1 MSRPRSH
8 SWYTASE
15 QKCELPSHAD
25 QVSDGPRFK
34 LWNYYYFLAPSQ
46 SYVPLKG
53 YYECGSLGRSLGL
66 AQSQFSLLS
75 DSMRA
80 PGWPTA
86 ALMLGICSL
95 HHSLEPRG
103 PGKPPAPPLPVHVP
117 CEGPGPRARRGLRDV
132 PEGVP
137 PRSGAEGDIW
147 AGMED
152 EAERSLSPVALK
164 LRGTGGSSATLVVT
178 GAREQSQR

>member
-1 MSRPRSH
+1 M
-8 SWYTASE
+8 AN
-15 QKCELPSHAD
+15 C
-25 QVSDGPRFK
+25 
-34 LWNYYYFLAPSQ
+34 
-46 SYVPLKG
+46 
-53 YYECGSLGRSLGL
+53 
-66 AQSQFSLLS
+66 
-75 DSMRA
+75 
-80 PGWPTA
+80 

>member
-1 MSRPRSH
+1 MANCGSDARH
-8 SWYTASE
+8 L
-15 QKCELPSHAD
+15 LPS
-25 QVSDGPRFK
+25 
-34 LWNYYYFLAPSQ
+34 
-46 SYVPLKG
+46 
-53 YYECGSLGRSLGL
+53 SLFG
-66 AQSQFSLLS
+66 
-75 DSMRA
+75 
-80 PGWPTA
+80 TA
-86 ALMLGICSL
+86 
-95 HHSLEPRG
+95 R

-164 LRGTGGSSATLVVT
+164 LRGMGGSSATLVVT